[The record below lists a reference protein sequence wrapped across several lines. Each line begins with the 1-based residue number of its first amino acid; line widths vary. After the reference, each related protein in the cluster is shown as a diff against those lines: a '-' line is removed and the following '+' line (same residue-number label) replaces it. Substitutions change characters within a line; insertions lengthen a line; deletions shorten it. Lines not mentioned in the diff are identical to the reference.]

1 VQLTHSRAIAV
12 AIVALSTCAG
22 AAHVAERKLSP
33 APRVVVA
40 LETAPRVAGA
50 ADLAPADSLA
60 ALGAGQAA
68 RRAR

>member
-1 VQLTHSRAIAV
+1 MQLTHSRALAA

-22 AAHVAERKLSP
+22 AAHVAERELTP
-33 APRVVVA
+33 APTIVA
-40 LETAPRVAGA
+40 AVETTPRA
-50 ADLAPADSLA
+50 ADAAALAPADSLA